1 MRQAKRDEIAS
12 RPDRIRCG
20 IVRHLEAIGA
30 RDELRQYPDVS
41 EVRALMARRGWS
53 EEQALYWLNT
63 TFGDGS
69 PAQLCL
75 RLGQGGTA

>member
-1 MRQAKRDEIAS
+1 
-12 RPDRIRCG
+12 
-20 IVRHLEAIGA
+20 
-30 RDELRQYPDVS
+30 
-41 EVRALMARRGWS
+41 MARRGWS